1 MKTDD
6 DYDVSI
12 LQERWLDE
20 ASCLVGFT
28 ITYANEA
35 IENHMRQSTIE
46 DYPQVLHEQK
56 LSENSISKKNN

>member
-20 ASCLVGFT
+20 ASCLVNIT
-28 ITYANEA
+28 ISYTNG
-35 IENHMRQSTIE
+35 TI
-46 DYPQVLHEQK
+46 
-56 LSENSISKKNN
+56 KKYSS